1 MPDQD
6 FRTSKYVSL
15 EMRGMNDAEKSLPEK
30 NTSKFLKVAQIPAIA
45 MAFALLQNK
54 APSIFAAISK
64 TVVWK
69 SK

>member
-1 MPDQD
+1 
-6 FRTSKYVSL
+6 
-15 EMRGMNDAEKSLPEK
+15 MRGMNDAEKSTPEK
-30 NTSKFLKVAQIPAIA
+30 DTSKFLKVAQIPAIA

-64 TVVWK
+64 TVDWK

>member
-1 MPDQD
+1 MQDQD

-15 EMRGMNDAEKSLPEK
+15 EMRGINDAETSSPEK
-30 NTSKFLKVAQIPAIA
+30 DTAKFLKIAQISAFA
-45 MAFALLQNK
+45 LAFALLQNK
-54 APSIFAAISK
+54 APRIFAAISK

>member
-1 MPDQD
+1 
-6 FRTSKYVSL
+6 
-15 EMRGMNDAEKSLPEK
+15 MRGMNDAEKSLPEK
-30 NTSKFLKVAQIPAIA
+30 NTSKFLKVTQNPAFA
-45 MAFALLQNK
+45 LALALLQNK

>member
-15 EMRGMNDAEKSLPEK
+15 EMRGMNDAEKSPPEK
-30 NTSKFLKVAQIPAIA
+30 DTSNFLKVTQIPAIA
-45 MAFALLQNK
+45 MAIALLQNK

-64 TVVWK
+64 TVFCK

>member
-15 EMRGMNDAEKSLPEK
+15 DMRGMNDAEKSSTEK
-30 NTSKFLKVAQIPAIA
+30 DTSKFLKVAQIPAIA
-45 MAFALLQNK
+45 MAFALLQNT

>member
-6 FRTSKYVSL
+6 FQTKYVSL
-15 EMRGMNDAEKSLPEK
+15 EMRGMNDAEKSSPEK
-30 NTSKFLKVAQIPAIA
+30 DTSKFLKVSQIPALA
-45 MAFALLQNK
+45 LAFALLENK
-54 APSIFAAISK
+54 VPSIFAAILK